1 MYSYLEGILA
11 ECTLTYAVI
20 DCGGVGY
27 LCSITEST
35 YRAISGK
42 PRAKLWTYL
51 QVKEDAMTLF
61 GFSDAGE
68 KECFLQ
74 LISINGVGPKAAIA
88 ILSVLTPDS
97 LASAVAAGDYRL
109 ITRANGV
116 GTKLAQRIC
125 LELKDK
131 LGKTAATAVT
141 PAALA
146 QNREVSEE
154 AVLALVALG
163 YNRRDAEGVVGKCT
177 ADNVND
183 MVRQALRQLM

>member
-1 MYSYLEGILA
+1 MYSYLEGTLA
-11 ECTLTYAVI
+11 ECTLTHAVI

-27 LCSITEST
+27 LCAITEST
-35 YRAISGK
+35 YREISGK
-42 PRAKLWTYL
+42 PRARLWTYL

-61 GFSDAGE
+61 GFSDRNE

-88 ILSVLTPDS
+88 ILSVLTPDT
-97 LASAVAAGDYRL
+97 LASAVAGGDYRL

-116 GTKLAQRIC
+116 GPKLAQRIC

-131 LGKTAATAVT
+131 LGKPSAQVSAAS
-141 PAALA
+141 LI
-146 QNREVSEE
+146 QNREVNEE

-163 YNRRDAEGVVGKCT
+163 YNRRDAEGAVAKCT

>member
-11 ECTLTYAVI
+11 ECTLTNAVI

-61 GFSDAGE
+61 GFSEVSE

-97 LASAVAAGDYRL
+97 LASAVASGDYRL

-116 GTKLAQRIC
+116 GAKLAQRIC

-131 LGKTAATAVT
+131 LGKTSTAVT

-146 QNREVSEE
+146 QNREVNEE
-154 AVLALVALG
+154 SVLALVALG
-163 YNRRDAEGVVGKCT
+163 YNRRDAESAVAKCT